1 VDVWQQTDLAAIANG
16 ITTIETANYYA
27 SYMTRNGTAFAV
39 AKPKN
44 HSIIAANRYGTGRV
58 IQFGH
63 ESMMSS
69 CCSGSGLGGLVGN
82 AAQWAAGG
90 KAVRIRVAS
99 GNSLGDGVRN
109 FLMAKV
115 SLKMDVQRSCPSVG
129 MVVSHILV
137 VCKGVVLG
145 KWYYGQHCAV

>member
-1 VDVWQQTDLAAIANG
+1 VDVWQQTDLAAISQG
-16 ITTIETANYYA
+16 VTTIETVNYYA
-27 SYMTRNGTAFAV
+27 SYMTVTGNAFAV
-39 AKPKN
+39 ARPTN
-44 HSIIAANRYGTGRV
+44 HFTIVANRYGVGRV

-90 KAVRIRVAS
+90 KVVGIRVAS

-109 FLMAKV
+109 SLVAKV
-115 SLKMDVQRSCPSVG
+115 RRMEL
-129 MVVSHILV
+129 
-137 VCKGVVLG
+137 
-145 KWYYGQHCAV
+145 